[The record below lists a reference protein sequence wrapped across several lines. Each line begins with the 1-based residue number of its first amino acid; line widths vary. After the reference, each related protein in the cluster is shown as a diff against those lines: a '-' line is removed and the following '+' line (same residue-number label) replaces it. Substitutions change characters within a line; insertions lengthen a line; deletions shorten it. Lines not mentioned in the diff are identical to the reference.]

1 MGKAL
6 QLLNIKLHQIAW
18 GTEIQTRMNSIRAI
32 VAGERNPKE
41 LAKFRHL
48 QMKASEEDF
57 EKEL

>member
-6 QLLNIKLHQIAW
+6 QLLNIKLHQIAS

-48 QMKASEEDF
+48 
-57 EKEL
+57 